1 MIRTEEEYQAALA
14 RVEDEEQALAKERER
29 LLVQGVSP
37 EHADIALEPYIAF
50 RMQFLDEIE
59 EYEKLR
65 RGHIDDVENL
75 GGLGRRLVLLRL
87 YRRMTQKE
95 LAERLGV
102 SIQQVSRDEKNEY
115 HNAGTDKIQRVL
127 EALGVVM
134 RSSFEFREP
143 ISG

>member
-14 RVEDEEQALAKERER
+14 RVEDEEQALAEERER

-102 SIQQVSRDEKNEY
+102 SIQQVSRDEKSEY

-143 ISG
+143 ISA

>member
-14 RVEDEEQALAKERER
+14 RVEDEEQALAEERER
-29 LLVQGVSP
+29 LLAQGISP

-95 LAERLGV
+95 FAERLGV

-143 ISG
+143 ISA

>member
-14 RVEDEEQALAKERER
+14 RVEDEEQALVEERER
-29 LLVQGVSP
+29 LLAQGISP
-37 EHADIALEPYIAF
+37 EHADIALEPYKAF

-143 ISG
+143 ISA

>member
-143 ISG
+143 ISA

>member
-1 MIRTEEEYQAALA
+1 VIRTEEEYQAALA

-143 ISG
+143 ISA

>member
-14 RVEDEEQALAKERER
+14 RVEDEEQALAEERER
-29 LLVQGVSP
+29 LLAQGISP

-143 ISG
+143 ISA

>member
-14 RVEDEEQALAKERER
+14 RVEDEEQAMAKERER
-29 LLVQGVSP
+29 LIAQGISP

-65 RGHIDDVENL
+65 RGQIEDVENL
-75 GGLGRRLVLLRL
+75 GGLGRRLILLRL

-115 HNAGTDKIQRVL
+115 HNAGTDKIRRVL

-134 RSSFEFREP
+134 RSSFEFREAVP
-143 ISG
+143 A

>member
-14 RVEDEEQALAKERER
+14 RVEDEEQALAEERER
-29 LLVQGVSP
+29 LLAQGVSP

-143 ISG
+143 ISA

>member
-14 RVEDEEQALAKERER
+14 RVEDEEQAMAKERER
-29 LLVQGVSP
+29 LIAQGISP

-65 RGHIDDVENL
+65 RGQIEDIENL
-75 GGLGRRLVLLRL
+75 GGLGRRLILLRL

-115 HNAGTDKIQRVL
+115 HNAGTDKIRRVL

-134 RSSFEFREP
+134 RSSFEFREAVP
-143 ISG
+143 A

>member
-14 RVEDEEQALAKERER
+14 RVQDEEQAMAKERER
-29 LLVQGVSP
+29 LIAQGISP

-65 RGHIDDVENL
+65 RGQIDDVENL

-87 YRRMTQKE
+87 YRSMTQKE

-102 SIQQVSRDEKNEY
+102 SVQQVSRDERNEY
-115 HNAGTDKIQRVL
+115 HNAGTDKIRRVL

-143 ISG
+143 ILA

>member
-14 RVEDEEQALAKERER
+14 RVEDEEQAMVKERER
-29 LLVQGVSP
+29 LIAQGISP

-65 RGHIDDVENL
+65 RGQIEDIENL

-102 SIQQVSRDEKNEY
+102 SVQQVSRDEKNEY
-115 HNAGTDKIQRVL
+115 HNAGTDKIRRVL

-134 RSSFEFREP
+134 RSSFEFREAVP
-143 ISG
+143 A

>member
-75 GGLGRRLVLLRL
+75 GGLGRRLILLRL

-143 ISG
+143 ISA

>member
-87 YRRMTQKE
+87 SRRMTQKE

-102 SIQQVSRDEKNEY
+102 SIQQVS
-115 HNAGTDKIQRVL
+115 
-127 EALGVVM
+127 
-134 RSSFEFREP
+134 S
-143 ISG
+143 

>member
-14 RVEDEEQALAKERER
+14 RVQDEEQALSEERER
-29 LLVQGVSP
+29 LIAQGISP

-65 RGHIDDVENL
+65 RGQIDDVENL
-75 GGLGRRLVLLRL
+75 GGLGRRLILLRL
-87 YRRMTQKE
+87 YRNMTQKE

-102 SIQQVSRDEKNEY
+102 SVQQVSRDERNEY
-115 HNAGTDKIQRVL
+115 HNAGTDKIKRVL
-127 EALGVVM
+127 EVLGVVM
-134 RSSFEFREP
+134 KSSFEFREP
-143 ISG
+143 IPA

>member
-1 MIRTEEEYQAALA
+1 
-14 RVEDEEQALAKERER
+14 
-29 LLVQGVSP
+29 
-37 EHADIALEPYIAF
+37 
-50 RMQFLDEIE
+50 MQFLDEIE

-143 ISG
+143 ISA

>member
-65 RGHIDDVENL
+65 RAHIDDVENL

-143 ISG
+143 ISA